1 MGRRRALT
9 DDQVNEIF
17 GSPEVSSKEFATRFG
32 VSYVTVLK
40 VRQGKGAY
48 TPTTEPLVGQLVLNE
63 EGQTTYVPLV
73 NTSVQEG

>member
-1 MGRRRALT
+1 MGRHKALT
-9 DDQVNEIF
+9 DEQVNEIF

-48 TPTTEPLVGQLVLNE
+48 APTDEPLVGQLVLDDQ
-63 EGQTTYVPLV
+63 G
-73 NTSVQEG
+73 NTVYAPTLPSVD

>member
-9 DDQVNEIF
+9 DEQVNEIF
-17 GSPEVSSKEFATRFG
+17 ANTEVSSKEFATKFG

-48 TPTTEPLVGQLVLNE
+48 KVHDLPIEGQIVLDQHGNVVLAPLVE
-63 EGQTTYVPLV
+63 
-73 NTSVQEG
+73 

>member
-9 DDQVNEIF
+9 DVQVYEIF
-17 GSPEVSSKEFATRFG
+17 GSPEVSSKEFATRFN

-48 TPTTEPLVGQLVLNE
+48 TPTDEPLVGQLVLDDQ
-63 EGQTTYVPLV
+63 GHTVYAPD
-73 NTSVQEG
+73 VQVD